1 MISNVLLNGS
11 IVLVIFSYLLV
22 LTKYFVY
29 KKKKIDNYSGFDGAK
44 EVTSNY
50 EEINIVNSSDVIFSE
65 YDAKRNV
72 IRLNNR
78 NYDGNS
84 YFDVAISMILA
95 GYSLVNNNNSS
106 YFKFKTIIKKI
117 NYLGFVSLIGVVL
130 SCFVGNIGDAKL
142 GIVFVLLLAVYQYMR
157 YQIIFLANDEIK
169 EVIDKDVYDKVC
181 SIINTIINFNKIS
194 FIVMLILL
202 MRLVVIILGM

>member
-22 LTKYFVY
+22 LIKYFVY

-194 FIVMLILL
+194 FVVMLILL